1 MCSEFHG
8 MEWNG
13 MESGAK
19 FGVWNG
25 MEWNRSIAMELE
37 WKWNR
42 KPRGIHGMEFSTE
55 SNSMKKFPAEVNA
68 NINLKKLDFRPKLLK
83 I

>member
-1 MCSEFHG
+1 
-8 MEWNG
+8 
-13 MESGAK
+13 MESGGK

-42 KPRGIHGMEFSTE
+42 KTRGIHGMEFSTG
-55 SNSMKKFPAEVNA
+55 
-68 NINLKKLDFRPKLLK
+68 K
-83 I
+83 IQ